1 MTDASQLWYVASPGT
16 ICITNTSITVRYTE
30 ERIFVVEWQGKPVPG
45 YGYNLVLDSA
55 KESAIRYMQQ
65 LMEIGL
71 DP

>member
-1 MTDASQLWYVASPGT
+1 MMYDQTTWQVTEPGILRAGST
-16 ICITNTSITVRYTE
+16 EIMVRYTSK
-30 ERIFVVEWQGKPVPG
+30 RIFVVEWQGKPVPG

>member
-1 MTDASQLWYVASPGT
+1 MSDACQLWYVVSPGT

-30 ERIFVVEWQGKPVPG
+30 ERIFVVEWQGTPVPG
-45 YGYNLVLDSA
+45 YGYNLLLDSA